1 MMLTVLSGSMSKLK
15 RFPTVTHHNRVQT
28 EGLEHRPARMQTT
41 LNCSCNMF
49 SGMPRQGDYEV
60 AK

>member
-15 RFPTVTHHNRVQT
+15 RFPTVTHHRVQT

-49 SGMPRQGDYEV
+49 SGTPRQGDCGL